1 MVALL
6 GAATGLL
13 VFLWTRGLFGNAGG
27 LVALTLFAFSPS
39 MLALAGTATTDLS
52 ITLTLFASTWAI
64 WRVLQQ
70 VTLRRIAVSLFA
82 FVLLV
87 LAKPSALVILP
98 ITAVLVAV
106 RLYRR
111 EPWDLRLAGR
121 HRRLVARRAQAAVV
135 AALMLLHAAAGIGA
149 IWAHYG
155 FRYEASPRPEDP
167 TLNML
172 ALKYR
177 DGMASPLRS
186 TLRWIR
192 DQRLLPEGFHR
203 GIHSLAGNDDETVS
217 FLRGEWTVGGQPWF
231 FPYAIAVKTAPPI
244 LLLVAAGTGIWVWR
258 RRRTPAT
265 EGAADRRARPAGI
278 PSAYT
283 LAPVFA
289 LVGCYLGVALVEDLN
304 IGHRHIL
311 PVYPALFVLAGGV
324 GLLWRVRVAPVW
336 RRLAVAVA
344 GWTAVES
351 FAARPD
357 YLAYFGPQAGG
368 PENGYKHL
376 VDSSVDWGMDLP
388 ALKTVLD
395 RINPN
400 GAEPVFLSYFGTDSP
415 RYHGIRS
422 RRLPG
427 FFDRRKIEAYAF
439 TPGFY
444 AISATL
450 LQSTYNVA
458 IGPWSR
464 AYEAR
469 YRVALARMQE
479 LEKILAT
486 PGAWAR
492 IQAGPTSREWRQEI
506 YVYDALRTARLCAWL
521 RQGRPPDYHAGHS
534 ILVWRLTLDDLASA
548 LLGPPAE
555 LHDRPLPLRHYGRH
569 VQIDD

>member
-6 GAATGLL
+6 GVGTGLL
-13 VFLWTRGLFGNAGG
+13 VFLWTRALFGNAGG
-27 LVALTLFAFSPS
+27 LIALTLFAFSPS

-52 ITLTLFASTWAI
+52 ITLTLFASTWAV
-64 WRVLQQ
+64 WRLLQR
-70 VTLRRIAVSLFA
+70 VALRRIAVSLFA

-98 ITAVLVAV
+98 IAAVLVAV
-106 RLYRR
+106 RLYRL
-111 EPWDLRLAGR
+111 EPWDLSLAGR
-121 HRRLVARRAQAAVV
+121 HRRLVTRRAQAAVV
-135 AALMLLHAAAGIGA
+135 AVLVLLHAAAGIA
-149 IWAHYG
+149 ALWAHYG
-155 FRYEASPRPEDP
+155 FRYAASPRPEDP
-167 TLNML
+167 TLASP
-172 ALKYR
+172 ALDYR

-192 DQRLLPEGFHR
+192 DHRLLPEGFHR
-203 GIHSLAGNDDETVS
+203 GIHTLAGNDDETVS

-244 LLLVAAGTGIWVWR
+244 GLLVAAGTGIWVWQR
-258 RRRTPAT
+258 RRPSA
-265 EGAADRRARPAGI
+265 GADI
-278 PSAYT
+278 PSACT

-324 GLLWRVRVAPVW
+324 GLLWRVRVPPIW

-368 PENGYKHL
+368 SENGYKHL

-388 ALKTVLD
+388 ALKTLLD
-395 RINPN
+395 RIDPT

-427 FFDRRKIEAYAF
+427 FFDRRRIEAYAF
-439 TPGFY
+439 TPGIY

-469 YRVALARMQE
+469 YRAALARMQV
-479 LEKILAT
+479 LESIVET

-492 IQAGPTSREWRQEI
+492 IQAGPTVGTWLQEI
-506 YVYDALRTARLCAWL
+506 HLYDALRTARLCAWL
-521 RQGRPPDYHAGHS
+521 RHARPPDHRAGHS
-534 ILVWRLTLDDLASA
+534 ILIWRLTFDDLAAA

-555 LHDRPLPLRHYGRH
+555 LHERPLPRRQYGRY
-569 VQIDD
+569 VPIDD